1 MAPGHLQHF
10 GDQPGNQQRNKSNED
25 RFLHSRLHLKRPF
38 ENRST
43 RMQHLRLNDVLSD
56 SATRRDFQQERT
68 GSGSSLI
75 ITDLS
80 DGS

>member
-1 MAPGHLQHF
+1 
-10 GDQPGNQQRNKSNED
+10 
-25 RFLHSRLHLKRPF
+25 
-38 ENRST
+38 
-43 RMQHLRLNDVLSD
+43 MQHLRLNDVLSD